1 MARRIS
7 LVCLF
12 TVLAQSIWAQDPDF
26 TQLWVMPV
34 WTNPAHVGAYNLP
47 GQWTATPRL
56 TLAHRNRWPNFSG
69 AHTTN
74 VLTLDAA
81 MPPIRGGM
89 GLRIVQDNI
98 GQGTIGSREIGAT
111 YSHSVRIMR
120 HAKVNFGLEMNYFE
134 KSLDWNQLTFED
146 MVDPLLGFIYGTQET
161 PRGEVSRG
169 VDFATGMLVH
179 WPNLAVGLAV
189 QHLLEPNQTYLGS
202 MNPIP
207 WPRRY
212 SVQLEKRTPI
222 NSGWHS
228 KQALMTQVHLAQQ
241 GEFRVMQLGAQWIV
255 DARSNN
261 SDVNLS
267 QFFSAGIHYKAF
279 PTQRR
284 SDAIA
289 FSAGWESV
297 SYRVQYSWDLTVSE
311 ATPNTGGAHELVFT
325 LFLPDEDRQKRFCPV
340 CEWSILN
347 TKNWQPR
354 RSRGRFDG
362 LD

>member
-1 MARRIS
+1 MFGRIFIVFLCALCTRS
-7 LVCLF
+7 V
-12 TVLAQSIWAQDPDF
+12 WAQDPDF
-26 TQLWVMPV
+26 TQLQVMPV

-47 GQWTATPRL
+47 GQWTSTPRL

-81 MPPIRGGM
+81 MPPIRGGL

-111 YSHSVRIMR
+111 YSHSVRLTR
-120 HAKVNFGLEMNYFE
+120 RAKVNFGLETSYFE

-146 MVDPLLGFIYGTQET
+146 MVDPLLGFIYSTQET

-169 VDFATGMLVH
+169 VDFAAGALVH
-179 WPNLAVGLAV
+179 WPHLSVGFAV
-189 QHLLEPNQTYLGS
+189 QHLREPHQTHLGS
-202 MNPIP
+202 SNPIP
-207 WPRRY
+207 WPRKY
-212 SVQLEKRTPI
+212 SFQLEKQIPI
-222 NSGWHS
+222 NRGWHS
-228 KQALMTQVHLAQQ
+228 KQALMTQMYLAQQ
-241 GEFRVMQLGAQWIV
+241 GEFRVMQLGTQWIV

-261 SDVNLS
+261 SDENLS
-267 QFFSAGIHYKAF
+267 QFFSLGVHYKAF

-284 SDAIA
+284 SDAVSFA
-289 FSAGWESV
+289 AGWESV
-297 SYRVQYSWDLTVSE
+297 SYRVHYSWDLTVSE

-325 LFLPDEDRQKRFCPV
+325 LFLPDEAREKRFCPV

-347 TKNWQPR
+347 TQNWQ
-354 RSRGRFDG
+354 SRKGGGRFNG